1 MIFSFARPFLHRLDP
16 EVAHTAT
23 VRVLGWLPRFKAP
36 PFHPMLAQNLF
47 GLNFASPIGLAAGFD
62 KNADV
67 PDAMLSFGFGF
78 TEVGT
83 ITPQAQPG
91 NPTPR
96 IFRLR
101 EDEAVINRLGF
112 NNKGLAAACA
122 KLRSR
127 KNIGIVGVNIGA
139 NKTTE
144 DKIADY
150 VLGIHAVRDF
160 ASYITI
166 NISSPNT
173 PGLRALQ
180 SRSALAELVDRCLLA
195 RGAHKVPML
204 IKIAPDLTP
213 EDIDD
218 IATVAITSK
227 IEGLIVSNTTITRP
241 ESLRSEAKYES
252 GGLSGAPLFT
262 LSTQTLRD
270 VAIATQRKIPLIGVG
285 GVANTAQAYAKIRA
299 GASLV
304 QLYSG
309 LIYHGPGLAKRI
321 AVDLPK
327 FLVRDG
333 FSHLQDA
340 IGADLPSFAKKAHK

>member
-1 MIFSFARPFLHRLDP
+1 MLFSLARPLLHRLDP

-23 VRVLGWLPRFKAP
+23 VRALGLLPRLKAP
-36 PFHPMLAQNLF
+36 SFHPMLAQTLF
-47 GLNFASPIGLAAGFD
+47 GLAFASPVGLAAGFD

-67 PDAMLSFGFGF
+67 PDAMLSLGFGF

-112 NNKGLAAACA
+112 NNKGLAAACG
-122 KLRSR
+122 KLRTR

-150 VLGIHAVRDF
+150 VLGIEAVRDF

-180 SRSALAELVDRCLLA
+180 SRSALVELVERCLSA
-195 RGAHKVPML
+195 RGAHKVAML

-213 EDIDD
+213 EDVDD
-218 IATVAITSK
+218 IAMVALMAK
-227 IEGLIVSNTTITRP
+227 IDGLIVSNTTITRP
-241 ESLRSEAKYES
+241 DSLRSAEKSQS
-252 GGLSGAPLFT
+252 GGLSGAPLFA
-262 LSTQTLRD
+262 LSTQMLRD

-285 GVANTAQAYAKIRA
+285 GVASAAQAYAKIRA

-321 AVDLPK
+321 AVDLPQ
-327 FLVRDG
+327 LLIRDG
-333 FSHLQDA
+333 FSQLEDA
-340 IGADLPSFAKKAHK
+340 IGADLPTIAKKDI